1 MASVGSVELELRL
14 SRAAFDKD
22 LASLSKLEIPPLNLD
37 LKLDAKSLNK
47 QLKDLKNGDYGCI
60 PIDLCPDIKGLSRKL
75 KELPKSL
82 VDCIPVEICPELNT
96 ESLKRQFDS
105 IKDEFSVSVQTAINA
120 AIKVSAA
127 TEEKQGEAANRGASA
142 ASQKIEAGFG
152 KAAEKINTAIDTA
165 LKNAGSVIT
174 SPFKSVLRGAFEGIG
189 QNLTRELSNSA
200 IKSFQKALDVSFKSV
215 GGSAGG
221 VAAREVGKAL
231 GLETI
236 PKPRAKKKDD
246 DESSGGTKTAPIRP
260 SPKPSSPD
268 TGINNELRAIAS
280 QLGTFSDAMK
290 RAGLGGD
297 KFGESAIKA
306 AKETVELIAA
316 FQGLR
321 QGIQKK
327 APSPSPSPTTA
338 PPKTNTTVPPAA
350 LSEKATTPASSAS
363 PIRNFAGEGL
373 LRKDSLTKRGFL
385 IGDTAL
391 ITKEEA
397 SRQLNQVRE
406 ALDKKLKE
414 LQSLPK
420 NAETQGQIKNLIANI
435 GLLNNRI
442 ATDIAN
448 PAIPEAARRSLAAL
462 KGAKSKLAATEANA
476 KKIEAQVSA
485 ELKAASP
492 PAQTTTNL
500 KIAPTLPSKQAS
512 AFGLRAKL
520 ATLGGVGAAIT
531 GAGSAQAA
539 GTGASALGLSALPFD
554 PTLGLAAGGL
564 AAAFA
569 AAKFTPRIL
578 RRVGASKAAD
588 VLETDVGK
596 IAGDAV
602 RGVFADVSSSVKK
615 SFRAFGKRFEKFVGL
630 NDPRGLDELVP
641 RQPVRQSSPN
651 LDINLR
657 NNRQRQ
663 TANEGVARPLSRPL
677 PTATPIAT
685 PAPPNYWDRFFR
697 GLEAR
702 FYRSPLFS
710 GNVSPRSRRNL
721 TSEAT
726 GFLASGSLLAAPGAT
741 GIALGAPLLAALTP
755 LIATVGLVANA
766 IGPLVGNIANTLKEI
781 QPLQSRFEFI
791 GGGKAQGEEQQQ
803 FVRGITDELNI
814 PVLSS
819 LESFSKLA
827 AAARKTKLEGQPLR
841 DLFEGIAT
849 GAKGLQLNTNDL
861 NLVMFAF
868 TQILSKGKLSAEEI
882 RLQVAE
888 RLPGAVGIFARA
900 IGVTE
905 AEFNKLLE
913 SGSLLAQDVLPKV
926 GRQLKEEYGAAA
938 AAASNT
944 FVSALT
950 KVDNAVFKLKEGFAT
965 GLAPILTIVTDT
977 FGNVINFLANNA
989 KTIFS
994 TLSVVLIGVS
1004 AQFFVGLTQILEKSG
1019 LIGKL
1024 TGFLTPLFARLAATL
1039 TPFAVGIAA
1048 DFLDDVFGAQT
1059 SVFDNLK
1066 QGAYNAVLSVIL
1078 VLNDLKN
1085 TVGDVFA
1092 SIRIPKNDSFSG
1104 IGGIISGIGNALKP
1118 ISGLVRGTV
1127 VEFTALFLILA
1138 QTFVLLRSGLNLV
1151 LARFGTTIAEL
1162 GTNFV
1167 ASARSGKVF
1176 QSSVKTLTAGLNLT
1190 QLALVGVTAAL
1201 VLFFSKA
1208 DFSDELG
1215 TKFDELGDRVTANLD
1230 RISERLKKTGKDL
1243 ALMPGQLPE
1252 FKSKG
1257 FDLTVGLGDVFGKG
1271 AFRSD
1276 DLIKQIRNVKSEKFS
1291 LKEFGIGTVLGRVS
1305 PFLQAGFNAI
1315 TPKTKTFAEGSF
1327 EKNLD
1332 KLTNKAKEFRKTIDI
1347 TGVLSSNFDST
1358 IAGQSLS
1365 QIKRFDEQIK
1375 LISERRAKLA
1385 SSPLANTEE
1394 VKTQIADIDSLIDSF
1409 LKKRSEISKPV
1420 IDIKDTIFEVNEV
1433 VKGFLEEIN
1442 RSDVPEAAK
1451 EKARS
1456 TLQPTIDLV
1465 ESAKKRLEEL
1475 GAIDLSPLGNQ
1486 FTDITIAI
1494 DSVDRALEK
1503 TLSKIGLN
1511 TIKRQTKTAT
1521 DLSKGLITPDIAAR
1535 ENTDTELSDLK
1546 SKSRTLTDFI
1556 KSRRQAIGELQTI
1569 PSPTLEQTETINKY
1583 TKDVESKELELAT
1596 NRLQIANK
1604 IVEGKKQAEGRI
1616 LKDFQTANA
1625 QASAI
1630 VQKAEQGRIGR
1641 AKRNQLSGKITD
1653 EQAQIEIQDAGVTAA
1668 KGDLQIA
1675 QNAILEFQKI
1685 KKTGIL
1691 STDEITARE
1700 LELDKQLSDAILRSL
1715 DAEISKRDSLKQ
1727 KRIAD
1732 LEELRVKEQSAI
1744 DTARTNTANKIKGQQ
1759 LAGDLTPDGVTNAES
1774 SAELAA
1780 AIGSLTIARKR
1791 LDDVK
1796 KLRAEGTLNAKEAA
1810 QKEREAYSSVAT
1822 AEGQIIDLR
1831 LQKQQQ
1837 FREQNL
1843 RKIEEANNRA
1853 IALIDQQQAQADKR
1867 SSLVQLLKPLNED
1880 SERKAERDKAAN
1892 QREATRSRIAAAT
1905 KEIGQLSRSN
1915 FETEAEYI
1923 NKRTELET
1931 GLTKLI
1937 TQGLDERRDLEKR
1950 NQDDAI
1956 RAIQRRLDIEKS
1968 QSDLAIA
1975 GIEDQKS
1982 AQELLNS
1989 SIDRSRELLESR
2001 SNLARAIAD
2010 SRVVAAEI
2018 ALEGA
2023 DESERQ
2029 QLSLNLQNAKLEALR
2044 QEQEAAR
2051 ELLRLDLQRQA
2062 VQAELQKGESE
2073 IALLRSQQAQLEAI
2087 AALNEARLNEDQQA
2101 TNLALTRLEIAE
2113 KQVALSEKQLQ
2124 NARDTVTAQSELSA
2138 NAQQTLDIQQRSA
2151 LAQAQA
2157 ARNANSQTSSSSSQ
2171 TTSPSSFETN
2181 ISAKSVGMNN
2191 SSDELR
2197 GKTPKKLSLFE
2208 QSRQNMFA
2216 PLPTNKNVGLP
2227 PEYFDL
2233 KAVTQKAESRSTGN
2247 GTSGISAEA
2256 EFNAA
2261 LGLLPGESTE
2271 NLLKRQL
2278 GLSPD
2283 ESVESYL
2290 KKPMSL
2296 FLGQDRDG
2304 SLQKLQ
2310 EMYKPKAGNL
2320 GQLQELY
2327 APKVRSFDELNQRYK
2342 TDAQSFDELNQR
2354 YSPSSS
2360 TSAQFSDSL
2369 RMANKDVVDRLDKLN
2384 QTLSTAINSPRNLYV
2399 SSPEPISDAVSI
2411 LADINRM
2418 NIQSSGLG

>member
-1 MASVGSVELELRL
+1 MANVGSVELSLILDRSSFDKELR
-14 SRAAFDKD
+14 
-22 LASLSKLEIPPLNLD
+22 SLSTLEIPPLNLD

-47 QLKDLKNGDYGCI
+47 QLKDLKNGDYGCLELEI
-60 PIDLCPDIKGLSRKL
+60 CPDIKGLSRKL

-82 VDCIPVEICPELNT
+82 VDCIPVAICPEFDT
-96 ESLKRQFDS
+96 ESLRKQFDS

-127 TEEKQGEAANRGASA
+127 AEAKQGEAANRGANA

-152 KAAEKINTAIDTA
+152 KAAERINTAIDTA
-165 LKNAGSVIT
+165 LKNAGSLIT
-174 SPFKSVLRGAFEGIG
+174 SPFKSILRGAFEGIG

-200 IKSFQKALDVSFKSV
+200 VSSFQKALDVSFKSV
-215 GGSAGG
+215 GGNAGG

-236 PKPRAKKKDD
+236 PKRRAKKKDD
-246 DESSGGTKTAPIRP
+246 DESSGGTKTERK
-260 SPKPSSPD
+260 SPKPSSP
-268 TGINNELRAIAS
+268 TESNSLKELSAIAS
-280 QLGTFSDAMK
+280 GFGAFSDSMK

-306 AKETVELIAA
+306 AKETLELIAA

-327 APSPSPSPTTA
+327 PQSSTPGATST
-338 PPKTNTTVPPAA
+338 PKPNATGATPDT
-350 LSEKATTPASSAS
+350 KATEPKATGATTEPM
-363 PIRNFAGEGL
+363 
-373 LRKDSLTKRGFL
+373 TKRGFL
-385 IGDTAL
+385 IGDTAK
-391 ITKEEA
+391 ISKEEVN
-397 SRQLNQVRE
+397 RQLNSVRS
-406 ALDKKLKE
+406 AIDKKLVE

-420 NAETQGQIKNLIANI
+420 SPEVQGQIKGLIANI
-435 GLLNNRI
+435 GLLNSRI

-462 KGAKSKLAATEANA
+462 KGVKSRLSQTEANA
-476 KKIEAQVSA
+476 KKIGAEIDAEVKKIEESLRGKDSSA
-485 ELKAASP
+485 KFRTQES
-492 PAQTTTNL
+492 QTIPL
-500 KIAPTLPSKQAS
+500 KIAPTPPSKQAS

-520 ATLGGVGAAIT
+520 ATLGGIGATIS

-596 IAGDAV
+596 IAADTIK
-602 RGVFADVSSSVKK
+602 GVFSEVNSSVKK
-615 SFRAFGKRFEKFVGL
+615 SFRAFGKRFERFVGL
-630 NDPRGLDELVP
+630 NDPRSMDDLP
-641 RQPVRQSSPN
+641 AKSRPNPN

-657 NNRQRQ
+657 GNRQRQ
-663 TANEGVARPLSRPL
+663 TVADVARLPSSRPT
-677 PTATPIAT
+677 PTATPIAAPLLGRLGSGT
-685 PAPPNYWDRFFR
+685 ASPQLPAAPPNYWDRFFR

-710 GNVSPRSRRNL
+710 GNVSPRDRRNL

-849 GAKGLQLNTNDL
+849 GAKGLQLNTQDL

-868 TQILSKGKLSAEEI
+868 TQVLSKGKLSAEEV
-882 RLQVAE
+882 RLQIAE

-950 KVDNAVFKLKEGFAT
+950 KVENAVFKLKEGFAT

-1004 AQFFVGLTQILEKSG
+1004 AQFFVGLTQILEASG
-1019 LIGKL
+1019 LVAKL
-1024 TGFLTPLFARLAATL
+1024 TGFLTPLFARVFATL
-1039 TPFAVGIAA
+1039 TPFAIGIAA
-1048 DFLDDVFGAQT
+1048 DFLDDILGTQT
-1059 SVFDNLK
+1059 SVFDNLQ
-1066 QGAYNAVLSVIL
+1066 QGAYKAVLGTIL
-1078 VLNDLKN
+1078 VLDGFKTKITDFFSSLGENEFLSEVFRNVAIALTEVGKALGYVQKFLGS
-1085 TVGDVFA
+1085 TVTEFV
-1092 SIRIPKNDSFSG
+1092 
-1104 IGGIISGIGNALKP
+1104 AL
-1118 ISGLVRGTV
+1118 S
-1127 VEFTALFLILA
+1127 LILA
-1138 QTFVLLRSGLNLV
+1138 QTYVLLRQGLNLV
-1151 LARFGTTIAEL
+1151 LARLGTTIAQL
-1162 GTNFV
+1162 G
-1167 ASARSGKVF
+1167 ASFIATAKSGKVF
-1176 QSSVKTLTAGLNLT
+1176 QSVMSTLTAGLKSTELVITGLT
-1190 QLALVGVTAAL
+1190 AVLI
-1201 VLFFSKA
+1201 LFFSKA
-1208 DFSDELG
+1208 DFSNELG
-1215 TKFDELGDRVTANLD
+1215 SKFDDLGNKIADNFNKIAEATKNVN
-1230 RISERLKKTGKDL
+1230 SEFDKLSPPD
-1243 ALMPGQLPE
+1243 

-1257 FDLTVGLGDVFGKG
+1257 FDVTLGLGDLFGTG
-1271 AFRSD
+1271 AFRTD
-1276 DLIKQIRNVKSEKFS
+1276 DIIKFS
-1291 LKEFGIGTVLGRVS
+1291 NAEEGKIG
-1305 PFLQAGFNAI
+1305 F
-1315 TPKTKTFAEGSF
+1315 
-1327 EKNLD
+1327 KNL
-1332 KLTNKAKEFRKTIDI
+1332 KTIGEKQFEDNVI
-1347 TGVLSSNFDST
+1347 KVNELSTKSNNSVNSILSNFDST
-1358 IAGQSLS
+1358 EAGKNLA
-1365 QIKRFDEQIK
+1365 QIKRFDEQIR
-1375 LISERRAKLA
+1375 LISERRAKLLN
-1385 SSPLANTEE
+1385 SPLANTDE
-1394 VKTQIADIDSLIDSF
+1394 VKKQVADIDSLIDSF
-1409 LKKRSEISKPV
+1409 LKKRSEIVKPV
-1420 IDIKDTIFEVNEV
+1420 EVVRDSVLNNLSVLQQALNEVN
-1433 VKGFLEEIN
+1433 LRTDI
-1442 RSDVPEAAK
+1442 PESAKQQLRNPLLAAISI
-1451 EKARS
+1451 A
-1456 TLQPTIDLV
+1456 

-1494 DSVDRALEK
+1494 EKSDRALEK

-1521 DLSKGLITPDIAAR
+1521 DLGKGLITPDIAAR

-1625 QASAI
+1625 QASAV
-1630 VQKAEQGRIGR
+1630 VQKAEQGRTSR
-1641 AKRNQLSGKITD
+1641 AKRNQLNGKITD
-1653 EQAQIEIQDAGVTAA
+1653 EQAQVEIQDAGVTAA

-1675 QNAILEFQKI
+1675 QNAIVEFQKI

-1691 STDEITARE
+1691 STEEITARE
-1700 LELDKQLSDAILRSL
+1700 LELNKQLSDAILRSL

-1732 LEELRVKEQSAI
+1732 LEELRTKEQAGI
-1744 DTARTNTANKIKGQQ
+1744 DVNRTNAGNKIKQQQ
-1759 LAGDLTPDGVTNAES
+1759 LAGTITPDGATNANTE
-1774 SAELAA
+1774 AEIAA
-1780 AIGSLTIARKR
+1780 ALGSLTIARKR

-1810 QKEREAYSSVAT
+1810 TKEREAIASVAA
-1822 AEGQIIDLR
+1822 AEGQILDLR

-1853 IALIDQQQAQADKR
+1853 ISLIDQQQAEADKR
-1867 SSLVQLLKPLNED
+1867 VSLTQSLAPVNEETD
-1880 SERKAERDKAAN
+1880 RKAERDRASN
-1892 QREATRSRIAAAT
+1892 QRDATRIRITQAQ
-1905 KEIGQLSRSN
+1905 KEISQLSRAN
-1915 FETEAEYI
+1915 FETEAEYTA
-1923 NKRTELET
+1923 KRTELEI
-1931 GLTKLI
+1931 GLTRLT

-2051 ELLRLDLQRQA
+2051 ELLRLDQKRQA

-2073 IALLRSQQAQLEAI
+2073 IALLRSQQARLEAI
-2087 AALNEARLNEDQQA
+2087 AALSEAQVNRDER
-2101 TNLALTRLEIAE
+2101 TINLALTRLEITE

-2124 NARDTVTAQSELSA
+2124 NAKKAVLAQSELSS
-2138 NAQQTLDIQQRSA
+2138 NAQKTLDVQQRSA
-2151 LAQAQA
+2151 LSQAEA
-2157 ARNANSQTSSSSSQ
+2157 ARIAAAKVKVEPSNDTRSVSDNTS
-2171 TTSPSSFETN
+2171 
-2181 ISAKSVGMNN
+2181 N
-2191 SSDELR
+2191 SSDSASAPALSLR
-2197 GKTPKKLSLFE
+2197 TFDTSEKKPKKLSLFE
-2208 QSRQNMFA
+2208 QSRLNMFA
-2216 PLPTNKNVGLP
+2216 PLPTQKNVGLP
-2227 PEYFDL
+2227 PEYFNL
-2233 KAVTQKAESRSTGN
+2233 KAVTQKVPTTSTGA
-2247 GTSGISAEA
+2247 GTLGMSAEA
-2256 EFNAA
+2256 ELNAA
-2261 LGLLPGESTE
+2261 LGLLPGETTE

-2296 FLGQDRDG
+2296 FYGQDRSG
-2304 SLQKLQ
+2304 SFQSLNQK
-2310 EMYKPKAGNL
+2310 YPAKNSS
-2320 GQLQELY
+2320 LQELGQMY
-2327 APKVRSFDELNQRYK
+2327 APKITSFEELNQKYK
-2342 TDAQSFDELNQR
+2342 PMSETLDDLNKKFA
-2354 YSPSSS
+2354 P
-2360 TSAQFSDSL
+2360 TEPNTAQFSDALKSSVKGL
-2369 RMANKDVVDRLDKLN
+2369 EERLDRLN
-2384 QTLSTAINSPRNLYV
+2384 GTLAAAVNSPRNLYV
-2399 SSPEPISDAVSI
+2399 SSPEPVTDAVSI